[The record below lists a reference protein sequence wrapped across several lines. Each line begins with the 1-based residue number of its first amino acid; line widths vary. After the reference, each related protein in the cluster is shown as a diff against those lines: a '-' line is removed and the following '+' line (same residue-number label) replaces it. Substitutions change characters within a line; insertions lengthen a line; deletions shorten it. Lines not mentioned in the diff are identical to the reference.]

1 MSVTIYKTLLAGVVF
16 LVCGLWRGHTKGG
29 CVQLSNGDG
38 CRVVGKCV
46 RNV

>member
-1 MSVTIYKTLLAGVVF
+1 MSVTIYKTLSFEVVF
-16 LVCGLWRGHTKGG
+16 LICGFWRGHTKGG

-38 CRVVGKCV
+38 RRVVGKCV